1 MWNYLGDDNQ
11 SLALACP
18 KCKESSIFEMDHL
31 SQDLSKFEKAGK
43 CWNCNYSDTNI
54 DRNYIASKKQKL
66 LKNSKLFSIGIV
78 IFAVLIILIKPFGFP
93 GDWLQSLAV
102 LSFAILGAVFFN
114 KNTAERLVY
123 EAVYAQEGFSISY
136 EKYTHRMVADG
147 IKRLKISKKS
157 RLVRIVSP
165 EYKEHFT
172 WSENN
177 FLYLIPIDSVLPP
190 SRLSS
195 EIEGAIRI
203 PLDEIDF
210 FMEASESS
218 ENKETV
224 LYLNGFQSHFL
235 FGLEDF
241 YILDSII
248 PSKNYTEINEEY
260 LLKRYS
266 PKLIPRTLAYE
277 TMKDMY
283 KMHLN
288 GIYSY
293 NEYLEKRRQ
302 ILKRIMPR

>member
-11 SLALACP
+11 SLALVCP
-18 KCKESSIFEMDHL
+18 KCNESSIFDTDHL
-31 SQDLSKFEKAGK
+31 SQNPSLFKESEK
-43 CWNCNYSDTNI
+43 CWNCNYSDKNI
-54 DRNYIASKKQKL
+54 DRSYIENKKQRR
-66 LKNSKLFSIGIV
+66 LKNAKLFSVGIV
-78 IFAVLIILIKPFGFP
+78 VFAILIILIKPFGFP
-93 GDWLQSLAV
+93 NDWLQSLAV
-102 LSFAILGAVFFN
+102 LSFATLGAVFFS
-114 KNTAERLVY
+114 KNTAERLGY
-123 EAVYAQEGFSISY
+123 DAVFAQEGFSIAY

-147 IKRLKISKKS
+147 IKRLKISKKA

-172 WSENN
+172 WSENR
-177 FLYLIPIDSVLPP
+177 FLYLVPIDAQLPP

-195 EIEGAIRI
+195 EIETAIRI

-210 FMEASESS
+210 FMEASES
-218 ENKETV
+218 ENNRETV
-224 LYLNGFQSHFL
+224 LYLNSFKSHFL

-248 PSKNYTEINEEY
+248 PEKNYTQINEEY

-266 PKLIPRTLAYE
+266 PKPIPRNLAYE

-283 KMHLN
+283 KMHVDGL
-288 GIYSY
+288 YSY
-293 NEYLEKRRQ
+293 EEYLEKRRQ